1 MSLLDFLIIEKINYL
16 LHFSEFVMYQK
27 ILPKK
32 DIKKVKKILK
42 KLRNKISSGDVTYPD
57 DIYDEDKIF
66 ALISFIEDKY
76 DANLP
81 VWNDDVY
88 KVLFEELHEKEG
100 ETRFDTSE
108 DL

>member
-1 MSLLDFLIIEKINYL
+1 MSSLDLLVIEKINYL
-16 LHFSEFVMYQK
+16 LHFSEFVVYQK

-42 KLRNKISSGDVTYPD
+42 KLRNKISSGDITYPE

-100 ETRFDTSE
+100 EIRFDTSE

>member
-1 MSLLDFLIIEKINYL
+1 MCSLDFLVIEKINYL

-42 KLRNKISSGDVTYPD
+42 KLRNKISSGDVTYPE

-76 DANLP
+76 DANLT
-81 VWNDDVY
+81 VWDNDVY
-88 KVLFEELHEKEG
+88 RVLFEELHEKEG